1 MSKRKLERLLNLT
14 LCLMATSRYLTVR
27 EVAELVD
34 GYEPGN
40 TADSEIAFR
49 RMFERD
55 KEELRELGVPLE
67 TGTPRTYDEE
77 IGYRIPRRDY
87 ALPDLHLDADE
98 VAALGL
104 AARLW
109 SSASLAT
116 ASAGALRKLRA
127 AGIDLQAGPAGLEPR
142 VDVTEPAFD
151 PCLAAVRE
159 GRAVRF
165 RYRRPGVA
173 AAMERE
179 VEPWGVVSWRGR
191 WYLVGFDRG
200 REGTRVFRLG
210 RVEGTVT
217 AFGPAG
223 AVSRPEGIDLTAVVE
238 SAEPRDLPE
247 QQARL
252 RLRPGTGWALRR
264 AYPPQGPAGDGGTRD
279 TDDEIVVSFRD
290 VERLADQLVGLGADV
305 EVLGPDEVR
314 AVVRRRLQAA
324 LAAHEPNAGAGP
336 AGTGPAGAGP
346 AGTGLAGTG
355 PTE

>member
-14 LCLMATSRYLTVR
+14 LCLMATSRYLSVR
-27 EVAELVD
+27 EIADLVE
-34 GYEPGN
+34 GYEPGG
-40 TADSEIAFR
+40 TAESEIAFR

-67 TGTPRTYDEE
+67 TGTPRSYDDEV
-77 IGYRIPRRDY
+77 GYRIRRRDY

-98 VAALGL
+98 AAALGL

-127 AGIDLQAGPAGLEPR
+127 AGIDLRDAPAGLEPR

-159 GRAVRF
+159 GRAIRF
-165 RYRRPGVA
+165 RYRRPGVPET
-173 AAMERE
+173 MQRE

-200 REGTRVFRLG
+200 RQDTRVFRLG
-210 RVEGTVT
+210 RVEGAVT
-217 AFGPAG
+217 PIGARGVVERPADL
-223 AVSRPEGIDLTAVVE
+223 DLTAVVE
-238 SAEPRDLPE
+238 SVEPADLPE
-247 QQARL
+247 QEARL
-252 RLRPGTGWALRR
+252 RLRPGTGWSLRR
-264 AYPPQGPAGDGGTRD
+264 AYPAERTDAGTA
-279 TDDEIVVSFRD
+279 DEITIAFRD

-305 EVLGPDEVR
+305 EVLQPAELRD
-314 AVVRRRLQAA
+314 AVRRRLQAA
-324 LAAHEPNAGAGP
+324 LEVH
-336 AGTGPAGAGP
+336 TR
-346 AGTGLAGTG
+346 
-355 PTE
+355 